1 MSSNSPVLLFYQ
13 IRTIQIF
20 PLFISHPLTKRNV
33 LRNESALF
41 FFQLIQKIAMTDNKF
56 YKYLA
61 MKGKHI
67 T

>member
-1 MSSNSPVLLFYQ
+1 MKV
-13 IRTIQIF
+13 
-20 PLFISHPLTKRNV
+20 
-33 LRNESALF
+33 LF

>member
-1 MSSNSPVLLFYQ
+1 MQ
-13 IRTIQIF
+13 IL
-20 PLFISHPLTKRNV
+20 PLYFTSIYTEECPQEWKR
-33 LRNESALF
+33 S
-41 FFQLIQKIAMTDNKF
+41 FFQLIQKIAMTDSKF